1 MLYKYLC
8 SMAVVYQHRRL
19 DTNEVF
25 YIGIGKERKRAYIKA
40 NRSIR
45 WKNIVNKVGYEV
57 DVLIEG
63 CTWED
68 ACRVEAGMIESYGR
82 LDLGTGL
89 LINLTIGG
97 DGNAGKIL
105 SEEQRKAISIRQK
118 GKKLS
123 PEHIQKLKDA
133 QRKFYSSLTEEER
146 RKKCATYGMLG
157 KKQTEE
163 HKSKI
168 GRANAGRPRERVTCP
183 HCGKVGGVG
192 PMTTHHFD
200 NCKNKI

>member
-1 MLYKYLC
+1 MLYKYLRN
-8 SMAVVYQHRRL
+8 MAVVYQHRRL

-25 YIGIGKERKRAYIKA
+25 YIGIGKERQRAYIKA
-40 NRSIR
+40 NRSVR
-45 WKNIVNKVGYEV
+45 WKNIVNKVNYEV
-57 DVLIEG
+57 DVLVDG
-63 CTWED
+63 CSWED
-68 ACRVEAGMIESYGR
+68 ACNIEIGMIESYGR
-82 LDLGTGL
+82 LDLGTGF
-89 LINLTIGG
+89 LINLTSGG
-97 DGNAGKIL
+97 DGNSGRVL
-105 SEEQRKAISIRQK
+105 TEEQRREISLRQK

-133 QRKFYSSLTEEER
+133 QKIFYSNLTEEES

-163 HKSKI
+163 HKARISK
-168 GRANAGRPRERVTCP
+168 ANTGKPRQRVTCP

>member
-1 MLYKYLC
+1 
-8 SMAVVYQHRRL
+8 MAVVYQHRRL

-25 YIGIGKERKRAYIKA
+25 YIGIGKERQRAYIKA
-40 NRSIR
+40 NRSVR
-45 WKNIVNKVGYEV
+45 WKNIVNKVGYDV
-57 DVLIEG
+57 DVLVDG
-63 CTWED
+63 CSWED
-68 ACRVEAGMIESYGR
+68 ACNMEIGIIESYGR

-89 LINLTIGG
+89 LINLTSGG
-97 DGNAGKIL
+97 DGNIGVIRT
-105 SEEQRKAISIRQK
+105 EEQRKQISERQR

-133 QRKFYSSLTEEER
+133 QKKFYDGLTKEER
-146 RKKCATYGMLG
+146 IKKCATYGMLG
-157 KKQTEE
+157 KRQTEE

-168 GRANAGRPRERVTCP
+168 GKANKGRPRQRVTCP